1 MKRAIIGTV
10 GVPARYGGFET
21 LAENLVRYHAD
32 QDFPSGL
39 TVYCSAD
46 TYPERAEAYGKA
58 DLRYSRFNANGAQSV
73 IYDIITALDAV
84 RRGNDVLLFL
94 GVSGAII
101 LPLIKLFSRKRIV
114 TNVDGIEWRREKWQ
128 GLAKHFLRWSEKLAV
143 RHSDVVIADNRAIA
157 EYLKDSYGITAEV
170 IAYGGDHAIAPQSG
184 ASDETLL
191 ASLPAKYA
199 LSLCRIEPENNV
211 EMILSAMADSPSP
224 LVFVGNWN
232 NSVFGREMK
241 CRFGGKDTIHLVDPV
256 YQPATLLALRQRA
269 STYVHGHSAG
279 GTNPSLVEMMHFG
292 IPILAYNCNFN
303 RYTTED
309 QAAYFKSA
317 KDLAQLMA
325 SDPAQALQGQGPRMI
340 EIARRKYTWD
350 IICKRYFDLIS

>member
-21 LAENLVRYHAD
+21 LAENLVQYHAN
-32 QDFPSGL
+32 QDVSGGL

-46 TYPERAEAYGKA
+46 TYPERAKTYGKA
-58 DLRYSRFNANGAQSV
+58 DLRYSRFNANGTQSV
-73 IYDIITALDAV
+73 IYDIVTALDAV
-84 RRGNDVLLFL
+84 RRGHDVLLVL

-128 GLAKHFLRWSEKLAV
+128 GIAKHFLRWSEKLAV

-157 EYLKDSYGITAEV
+157 EYLQDSYGITAEV

-191 ASLPAKYA
+191 ASLPAQYA

-211 EMILSAMADSPSP
+211 EMILSAMADSPLP

-232 NSVFGREMK
+232 NSAFGREMK
-241 CRFGGKDTIHLVDPV
+241 RRFGDTKKIHLVDPV
-256 YQPATLLALRQRA
+256 YHPATLLALRQRA
-269 STYVHGHSAG
+269 SIYAHGHSAG

-292 IPILAYNCNFN
+292 IPILAYDCNFN
-303 RYTTED
+303 RHTTED

-317 KDLAQLMA
+317 NDLAQLMA
-325 SDPAQALQGQGPRMI
+325 SDPAQTLQDQGSRML
-340 EIARRKYTWD
+340 EIARREYTWD
-350 IICKRYFDLIS
+350 IICKRYFDLVS